1 MVLKDKVV
9 VVTGAGNGVGR
20 ELTIQLLALGAK
32 VACIDINSNALA
44 ETLRLANA
52 GQDHAAGY
60 TVDITDQVAVKALPN
75 QIEEQFDG
83 IDVLINNAGIIHP
96 FRQVPETDDATIE
109 KVIRVNF
116 FGALNMTKA
125 FLPALRARQS
135 AYIVNLSSAG
145 ALSPMPGETIYGAS
159 KAAVRLLTEGLQL
172 ELRQTGIRVMAVFPG
187 GINTN
192 IIQNSEVAVASS
204 VNQLRERLAF
214 LLLTPQ
220 KVARRIL
227 KGIGRNQTRLV
238 LGIDAVVMDVL
249 SRISP
254 RLAPR
259 MIYSFIDRIL
269 SPHIRIESVLP
280 EK

>member
-44 ETLRLANA
+44 ETLRLTNA
-52 GQDHAAGY
+52 GQDRAAGY

-75 QIEEQFDG
+75 QIEEQFGG

-125 FLPALRARQS
+125 FLPALRAQQS

-220 KVARRIL
+220 KVARKIL

-269 SPHIRIESVLP
+269 SPHIRLESVLP

>member
-20 ELTIQLLALGAK
+20 ELTIQLLALDAK

-52 GQDHAAGY
+52 GQDRAAGY

-75 QIEEQFDG
+75 QIEEQFGG

-125 FLPALRARQS
+125 FLPALRARP
-135 AYIVNLSSAG
+135 G
-145 ALSPMPGETIYGAS
+145 AHGQG
-159 KAAVRLLTEGLQL
+159 VF
-172 ELRQTGIRVMAVFPG
+172 LRG
-187 GINTN
+187 
-192 IIQNSEVAVASS
+192 
-204 VNQLRERLAF
+204 
-214 LLLTPQ
+214 
-220 KVARRIL
+220 
-227 KGIGRNQTRLV
+227 
-238 LGIDAVVMDVL
+238 D
-249 SRISP
+249 
-254 RLAPR
+254 
-259 MIYSFIDRIL
+259 
-269 SPHIRIESVLP
+269 
-280 EK
+280 

>member
-9 VVTGAGNGVGR
+9 IVTGAGNGVGR
-20 ELTIQLLALGAK
+20 ELTIQLLALGAT

-52 GQDHAAGY
+52 GQDRAAGY
-60 TVDITDQVAVKALPN
+60 TVDITDQVAVKALPH
-75 QIEEQFDG
+75 QIEEQFGG
-83 IDVLINNAGIIHP
+83 IDALINNAGIIHP

-192 IIQNSEVAVASS
+192 IIQNSEVTVASS